1 MRAHA
6 SAEVD
11 PRDDVAPLVGAA
23 HLQVALVAPRQ
34 LDEVVGLQQ
43 HVVELDER
51 QLLLAL
57 EAHLRRIHRQH
68 PVDREVPADVAQ
80 EFDVVE
86 RRQPLGVVGHD
97 GVAARLAEIQEL
109 REDRLDAVLVRVDLL
124 DRENAP
130 RLVAARG
137 IADPRRAAAHQR
149 DGAASPALLQPVQHH
164 DRQQVADVQRRRG
177 AVVADVADD
186 VALLRER
193 VEPVEIRALVDEA
206 ALGQYVE
213 EVGLVLGHG
222 GAAFGWFG
230 AGMCLKTGDSV
241 RANCTGRRAMGKI
254 RRALGLMSGTSMDGI
269 DIALIETDGENL
281 VRRVAAGGV
290 AYEPAF
296 RERIRGALRDAQSI

>member
-1 MRAHA
+1 MSAYKLMRAHA
-6 SAEVD
+6 AAEVD
-11 PRDDVAPLVGAA
+11 PRDDIAPLVGAA
-23 HLQVALVAPRQ
+23 HLQVALIAPRQ

-80 EFDVVE
+80 EFDIVE

-97 GVAARLAEIQEL
+97 RVTARLAEIQEL

-124 DRENAP
+124 DREDAP

-137 IADPRRAAAHQR
+137 IADPRRTTAHQR
-149 DGAASPALLQPVQHH
+149 DRFAGAALLQPVQHH

-177 AVVADVADD
+177 AVVADVGDD
-186 VALLRER
+186 PALHCER
-193 VEPVEIRALVDEA
+193 VEPVEIGALVNEA

-222 GAAFGWFG
+222 EAAFGWFG
-230 AGMCLKTGDSV
+230 TGTRLKRGDWV
-241 RANCTGRRAMGKI
+241 RANCTGTPRWAR
-254 RRALGLMSGTSMDGI
+254 S
-269 DIALIETDGENL
+269 
-281 VRRVAAGGV
+281 
-290 AYEPAF
+290 
-296 RERIRGALRDAQSI
+296 GALWG